1 MTVGQAKLRCVVM
14 RGGTSRALFF
24 RDDDLPADDEARTAT
39 ILAAFGSPDP
49 YGRQINGLGGATS
62 TTSKVAIINRSDR
75 PGVDIDYTFGQVEID
90 RPLIDGR
97 GNCGNISSAVGP
109 YAVDEGLV
117 PATGA
122 MTLVRILNTNTNKV
136 IVAHVPTEDG
146 HFADAGDFA
155 IDGIPGTA
163 SKIVL
168 DYVDPGGSVTGKLL
182 PTGNARDV
190 LQVPGVGPIQVS
202 IVDAANP
209 VVFVRF
215 EDLGLTGDEPL
226 NEIDGDPKMLAR
238 IESVR
243 AHAGVLAGLGRTPEE
258 MTASVPSVPKLAF
271 VARPRGYKKVNDAR
285 VEADEIDLYARIMS
299 MGKLHRSYAL
309 TGAICTTLAALI
321 PGTVVNDAVS
331 ERAKETELVRLGHPS
346 GIGALAG
353 KVAKRD
359 GVWVAETVSATRTAR
374 RLMEGFVFVPSAAVR
389 RDRDLVDARRA

>member
-1 MTVGQAKLRCVVM
+1 MAQQKLRCVVM

-24 RDDDLPADDEARTAT
+24 RDEDLPRDEEARTAT

-62 TTSKVAIINRSDR
+62 TTSKVAIIKRSRR
-75 PGVDIDYTFGQVEID
+75 PDVDIDYTFGQVAID

-122 MTLVRILNTNTNKV
+122 MTAVRILNTNTNKV

-190 LQVPGVGPIQVS
+190 LEIPGVGPIEVS

-209 VVFVRF
+209 LVFVRF

-226 NEIDGDPKMLAR
+226 DAIDGDPKMLAR

-243 AHAGVLAGLGRTPEE
+243 AHAGALAGLGKTPEE
-258 MTASVPSVPKLAF
+258 MTASIPSVPKLAF
-271 VARPRGYKKVNDAR
+271 VARPRRYRKLNGAQ
-285 VEADEIDLYARIMS
+285 VESDEIDIFARIMS
-299 MGKLHRSYAL
+299 MGKLHRAYAL

-321 PGTVVNDAVS
+321 PGTLVNDVVS
-331 ERAKETELVRLGHPS
+331 ERSKETKVVRLGHPS
-346 GIGALAG
+346 GIGSLAG
-353 KVAKRD
+353 KVAQRD

-374 RLMEGFVFVPSAAVR
+374 RLMEGFVFIPSVTSTNER
-389 RDRDLVDARRA
+389 ELVSAQRT